1 MEAVRPNVAE
11 FDLSALRHNM
21 RALRAISGPE
31 IKYIAALKAN
41 AYGHGAAAV
50 ARTLA
55 EDGDTFALATGSFE
69 DALAIRNAGV
79 ELPIMMF
86 GGALP
91 EAAPLLVEHDLM
103 PTVYDR
109 DGAQAASDAARAA
122 GRTASVYVKV
132 DAGLGRLGVPLPD
145 ALEYLRELER
155 LPGLHLEGVYTHL
168 SFYDEAEREWARG
181 RMRAF
186 DGFLRELGKA
196 GIEVPVTQALAS
208 SCMVAGL
215 TSLGNAVCPGH
226 LLYGVPSVAP
236 AVADTS
242 AFRPVLRSI
251 RSRLIHAGTPKA
263 ANAGP
268 AGARNPGPDR
278 GDPPRPC
285 GRIPA
290 RGGGPHRARPRGRRT
305 GSHSGGVPRAHH
317 PRPLRASRRRG
328 RRRGDAPWRER
339 RRIDHP
345 HGPRR
350 VAGDA
355 PAPCPH
361 GLRRAPPRPL
371 PGRRRPL
378 MAAAPTRNADIP
390 ARAKGGRPPNVRA
403 SRDARAPSK
412 PRSRE
417 VAEPSAIAPAPG
429 GRCEG

>member
-11 FDLSALRHNM
+11 FDLSAIRHNM

-55 EDGDTFALATGSFE
+55 DDGDTFALATGSFE

-79 ELPIMMF
+79 ELPLMMF

-91 EAAPLLVEHDLM
+91 EAFPLLLAHDLM

-109 DGAQAASDAARAA
+109 DGARAASEAARAA

-155 LPGLHLEGVYTHL
+155 LPGLHVEGVYTHL
-168 SFYDEAEREWARG
+168 SFYDEAEREWARS
-181 RMRAF
+181 RMHAF
-186 DGFLRELGKA
+186 DGFLRALEAA

-251 RSRLIHAGTPKA
+251 RSRLIHAG
-263 ANAGP
+263 
-268 AGARNPGPDR
+268 
-278 GDPPRPC
+278 PPRAGMRGLPE
-285 GRIPA
+285 RETPA
-290 RGGGPHRARPRGRRT
+290 RIGVIPLGLADGYRP
-305 GSHSGGVPRAHH
+305 
-317 PRPLRASRRRG
+317 
-328 RRRGDAPWRER
+328 
-339 RRIDHP
+339 
-345 HGPRR
+345 
-350 VAGDA
+350 VAA
-355 PAPCPH
+355 
-361 GLRRAPPRPL
+361 RRAAHAL
-371 PGRRRPL
+371 VDG
-378 MAAAPTRNADIP
+378 
-390 ARAKGGRPPNVRA
+390 
-403 SRDARAPSK
+403 ARAPIRGVSLEHITLDLSAR
-412 PRSRE
+412 PDAGVGDE
-417 VAEPSAIAPAPG
+417 VVLLGESGGESITLADLAEWQGTRLHHVLMAFDGRLPARYRDG
-429 GRCEG
+429 DAC

>member
-11 FDLSALRHNM
+11 FDLSAIRHNM

-91 EAAPLLVEHDLM
+91 EAAPLLLAHDLM

-109 DGAQAASDAARAA
+109 DGARAASDAGRAA
-122 GRTASVYVKV
+122 GRSVPVYVKV

-155 LPGLHLEGVYTHL
+155 LPSLRVEGVYTHL

-186 DGFLRELGKA
+186 DGFLRELGAA

-226 LLYGVPSVAP
+226 LLYGVPSVSP
-236 AVADTS
+236 SVADTS

-251 RSRLIHAGTPKA
+251 TSRIIHAGPPKA
-263 ANAGP
+263 GMRGLPTHETPSRIGVIPLGLADGYRPVAAGRT
-268 AGARNPGPDR
+268 AFALVDGARVPIRGISLEHITLDLSERPAAGVGDEAVLLGESGGESITLADLAEWQGTRLHHVLMAFDGRLPARYVDR
-278 GDPPRPC
+278 G
-285 GRIPA
+285 
-290 RGGGPHRARPRGRRT
+290 GP
-305 GSHSGGVPRAHH
+305 
-317 PRPLRASRRRG
+317 
-328 RRRGDAPWRER
+328 
-339 RRIDHP
+339 
-345 HGPRR
+345 
-350 VAGDA
+350 
-355 PAPCPH
+355 
-361 GLRRAPPRPL
+361 
-371 PGRRRPL
+371 
-378 MAAAPTRNADIP
+378 
-390 ARAKGGRPPNVRA
+390 
-403 SRDARAPSK
+403 
-412 PRSRE
+412 
-417 VAEPSAIAPAPG
+417 
-429 GRCEG
+429 

>member
-11 FDLSALRHNM
+11 FDLSAIRHNM

-55 EDGDTFALATGSFE
+55 DDGDTFALATGSFE
-69 DALAIRNAGV
+69 DALAIRSAGV

-91 EAAPLLVEHDLM
+91 EAAPLLLAHDLM

-109 DGAQAASDAARAA
+109 DGARAASQA
-122 GRTASVYVKV
+122 GREAGKTVSVYVKV

-155 LPGLHLEGVYTHL
+155 LPNLRVEGVYTHL
-168 SFYDEAEREWARG
+168 SFYDEAERDWARS

-186 DGFLRELGKA
+186 DGFLGDLEAA

-208 SCMVAGL
+208 SCMVSGL

-242 AFRPVLRSI
+242 AFRPVLRAI
-251 RSRLIHAGTPKA
+251 RSRIIHAGPPKA
-263 ANAGP
+263 GMRGLPERETPSRIGVIPLGLADGYRPAAAGRT
-268 AGARNPGPDR
+268 AFALVEGARVPVRGVSLEHVTLDLSARPAAGVGDEVVLLGESGGESITLADLADWQGVRLHHVLMSFDR
-278 GDPPRPC
+278 RL
-285 GRIPA
+285 PA
-290 RGGGPHRARPRGRRT
+290 RY
-305 GSHSGGVPRAHH
+305 
-317 PRPLRASRRRG
+317 
-328 RRRGDAPWRER
+328 GD
-339 RRIDHP
+339 
-345 HGPRR
+345 
-350 VAGDA
+350 GD
-355 PAPCPH
+355 
-361 GLRRAPPRPL
+361 
-371 PGRRRPL
+371 
-378 MAAAPTRNADIP
+378 
-390 ARAKGGRPPNVRA
+390 
-403 SRDARAPSK
+403 
-412 PRSRE
+412 
-417 VAEPSAIAPAPG
+417 EP
-429 GRCEG
+429 

>member
-1 MEAVRPNVAE
+1 MEAVRPNVVE
-11 FDLSALRHNM
+11 FDLSAIRHNM

-79 ELPIMMF
+79 DLPIMMF

-91 EAAPLLVEHDLM
+91 EAFPLLLEHDLM

-109 DGAQAASDAARAA
+109 DGARAASDAGRAA
-122 GRTASVYVKV
+122 GRSVSVYVKV

-155 LPGLHLEGVYTHL
+155 LPGLRLEGVYTHL
-168 SFYDEAEREWARG
+168 SFYDETEREWARG

-186 DGFLRELGKA
+186 DGFLRELEAA

-251 RSRLIHAGTPKA
+251 RSRIIHAGPPKA
-263 ANAGP
+263 GMRGLPERETPSRIGVIPLGLADGYRPAAAGRT
-268 AGARNPGPDR
+268 AFVLVDGARVPVR
-278 GDPPRPC
+278 GVSLEHVTLDLS
-285 GRIPA
+285 
-290 RGGGPHRARPRGRRT
+290 ARPAVGVGDEVVLLGT
-305 GSHSGGVPRAHH
+305 SGGESITLADLADWQGVRLHH
-317 PRPLRASRRRG
+317 VLMSFDG
-328 RRRGDAPWRER
+328 RLPTHYGDRE
-339 RRIDHP
+339 
-345 HGPRR
+345 
-350 VAGDA
+350 
-355 PAPCPH
+355 
-361 GLRRAPPRPL
+361 
-371 PGRRRPL
+371 
-378 MAAAPTRNADIP
+378 
-390 ARAKGGRPPNVRA
+390 
-403 SRDARAPSK
+403 
-412 PRSRE
+412 
-417 VAEPSAIAPAPG
+417 EP
-429 GRCEG
+429 

>member
-1 MEAVRPNVAE
+1 MEAVRPNTVE
-11 FDLSALRHNM
+11 FDLSAIRHNM

-55 EDGDTFALATGSFE
+55 DDGDTFALATGSFE

-91 EAAPLLVEHDLM
+91 EAAPLLLAHDLM

-109 DGAQAASDAARAA
+109 DGARAASQAGRAA
-122 GRTASVYVKV
+122 GKTVSVYVKV

-155 LPGLHLEGVYTHL
+155 LPSLRVEGVYTHL

-186 DGFLRELGKA
+186 DGFLRELGAA

-242 AFRPVLRSI
+242 AFRPVLRAI
-251 RSRLIHAGTPKA
+251 RSRLIHAGPPKA
-263 ANAGP
+263 GM
-268 AGARNPGPDR
+268 R
-278 GDPPRPC
+278 GL
-285 GRIPA
+285 PA
-290 RGGGPHRARPRGRRT
+290 RET
-305 GSHSGGVPRAHH
+305 
-317 PRPLRASRRRG
+317 
-328 RRRGDAPWRER
+328 
-339 RRIDHP
+339 
-345 HGPRR
+345 
-350 VAGDA
+350 
-355 PAPCPH
+355 
-361 GLRRAPPRPL
+361 
-371 PGRRRPL
+371 
-378 MAAAPTRNADIP
+378 P
-390 ARAKGGRPPNVRA
+390 ARIGVIPLGLADGYRPVAAGRAAHALV
-403 SRDARAPSK
+403 DGARAPIRGVSLEHITLDLSARPDAGVGEEVVLLGESGDESITLGDLAEWQGTRLHHVLMAFDGRLPARYVDGEK
-412 PRSRE
+412 P
-417 VAEPSAIAPAPG
+417 
-429 GRCEG
+429 